1 MGWVSN
7 LIPASRPW
15 TSALWGALT
24 DPQRGRERSKPQT
37 RSRKGLCFWKQVA
50 WAVHGLFAMLQAG
63 TSTRKSVDGM
73 PVQVDPHQC
82 PQEVRMPSLS
92 KVFKFEESLPMCELW
107 TDACPTGIGGY
118 LAFGTHPA
126 GFFMHALTPK
136 DAQWI
141 GSNCQI
147 GDPAWQTEFEM
158 FAVLSALRFFAC
170 FLLGGMYRVFLR
182 SDNAATLLAA
192 LSFTSKS
199 PYLTRLAGELIL
211 ELEFLELPPLEGRHV
226 RGLLNT
232 IADSLSRGEI
242 PSDFARCSAAHFD

>member
-1 MGWVSN
+1 ME
-7 LIPASRPW
+7 
-15 TSALWGALT
+15 LT
-24 DPQRGRERSKPQT
+24 R
-37 RSRKGLCFWKQVA
+37 QV
-50 WAVHGLFAMLQAG
+50 
-63 TSTRKSVDGM
+63 
-73 PVQVDPHQC
+73 
-82 PQEVRMPSLS
+82 
-92 KVFKFEESLPMCELW
+92 
-107 TDACPTGIGGY
+107 
-118 LAFGTHPA
+118 
-126 GFFMHALTPK
+126 FFMHALTPK